1 MYRLPLLRAHVHRIL
16 NASDGGQTTIE
27 RVTDWGLIG
36 LVLLNTVA
44 VVLESVKS
52 LDAHYHPF
60 FVGVELVSVYIF
72 TLEYVLRVW
81 SSIEAPNY
89 QRPWRGR
96 LSFVVSPL
104 ALIDLLAILPF
115 YLTFGLLDLR
125 ILRMVRLF
133 RLFKVARYVRALHVI
148 GHVVRRKRAELLVA
162 LGVIGLM
169 LLLVSTLMYTVES
182 EAQPD
187 KFGSIPDTMWWGV
200 ATLTT
205 VGYGDVFPITPAGKV
220 LSSVIAVLGL
230 GLFAIPTGIL
240 ASGFSEH
247 IQEEHE
253 GEATTPCLHCEQAR
267 QQVAHLQAQLATK
280 DALIASKEETIELL
294 KVAFNRTN

>member
-1 MYRLPLLRAHVHRIL
+1 MLPSLRKRVFHLL
-16 NASDGGQTTIE
+16 NADDGGQTKAE
-27 RVTDWGLIG
+27 RLIDWGLIT
-36 LVLLNTVA
+36 LVLLNTAA
-44 VVLESVKS
+44 VVLESVRS
-52 LDAHYHPF
+52 LDARHHPL
-60 FVGVELVSVYIF
+60 FVGIELASVYVF
-72 TLEYVLRVW
+72 TIEYALRVW
-81 SSIEAPNY
+81 SCIEDRRY
-89 QRPWRGR
+89 QQPWKGR
-96 LSFVVSPL
+96 LRFTLSPM
-104 ALIDLLAILPF
+104 ALVDLLAILPF
-115 YLTFGLLDLR
+115 YFSLGLLDLR
-125 ILRMVRLF
+125 FLRLVRLI
-133 RLFKVARYVRALHVI
+133 RLLKIARYVRALHVI
-148 GHVVRRKRAELLVA
+148 SHVVRRKRAELVVA
-162 LGVIGLM
+162 LGVIGMM
-169 LLLVSTLMYTVES
+169 LLLVSSLMYTIES

-253 GEATTPCLHCEQAR
+253 GEAATHCLYCEQAR
-267 QQVAHLQAQLATK
+267 QQVEHLQVQLATK

-294 KVAFNRTN
+294 KATFNQPN